1 MLDRSTIIEVIRDAQ
16 EKELPDLIKR
26 DLIVPLE
33 LKIKRAISI
42 IGPRRAGKTYF
53 MFQLMKY
60 LLSKN
65 IERER
70 ILYINFEDYRLE
82 GIDYRDFRNII
93 EIFYEMFP
101 ENKKRKAWFFLD
113 EIQNVYNWEKIVRNI
128 MDTSYV
134 QIFITGSSSK
144 LLSREIATQLRGR
157 TLTYEIYPFSFKE
170 FLKAREFEVKK
181 YMSSYEKS
189 KMLNLLDEYLKWGGY
204 PEAVI
209 ESEKKEKIL
218 EEIWEV
224 TIARDIIDR
233 WKIRNIKALRLL
245 IKALRESR
253 EFSIHKFYNYL
264 KSLGLKI
271 SKNTLYNYLE
281 YLRDSLAV
289 FPLKKFSPSYKDVEM
304 STPKIYFVDNGLYL
318 GEGGI
323 GKLMENLVFMEFK
336 RRGYRENKD
345 LFYWR
350 DYTGREVDFIIK
362 KEKEIVQ
369 LIQVCYE
376 LTPENEKREL
386 NSLIKASKKLN
397 CKNLLVITWNQEGEK
412 EGITITPLWK
422 WLLKQNL
429 HIFPKHQ
436 SIS

>member
-1 MLDRSTIIEVIRDAQ
+1 MLDRSTIIEIIRDAQ
-16 EKELPDLIKR
+16 ERELPDLIKR
-26 DLIVPLE
+26 DLTVPLE
-33 LKIKRAISI
+33 LKIRRAISI

-53 MFQLMKY
+53 MFQLIKY

-93 EIFYEMFP
+93 KIYYEMFP
-101 ENKKRKAWFFLD
+101 ENRKRKTWLFLD
-113 EIQNVYNWEKIVRNI
+113 EVQNVYNWEKIVRNI
-128 MDTSYV
+128 MDTSPV

-170 FLKAREFEVKK
+170 FLRAREFEIRK

-189 KMLNLLDEYLKWGGY
+189 RLLSLLDEYLKWGGY

-209 ESEKKEKIL
+209 ERERREKIL

-224 TIARDIIDR
+224 TVARDVIDR

-281 YLRDSLAV
+281 YLNDSLIV
-289 FPLKKFSPSYKDVEM
+289 FPLKKFSPSYKDIEM
-304 STPKIYFVDNGLYL
+304 SIPKIYFADNGLYL
-318 GEGGI
+318 REGGI
-323 GKLMENLVFMEFK
+323 GKLMENLVFMELK
-336 RRGYRENKD
+336 RRGYRENRD
-345 LFYWR
+345 LFYWK
-350 DYTGREVDFIIK
+350 DYTGREVDFVIK
-362 KEKEIVQ
+362 KGKQVIK

-376 LTPENEKREL
+376 LTIQNEKREL

-397 CKNLLVITWNQEGEK
+397 CKNLLIITWNQEGEK
-412 EGITITPLWK
+412 EDTTITPLWK
-422 WLLKQNL
+422 WLLNKTSYL
-429 HIFPKHQ
+429 THIH
-436 SIS
+436 